1 VRATP
6 KPTPKPSVKP
16 KIAASPKTTV
26 ASNKTKVAVTGLK
39 PGQKIKVTVKVKN

>member
-6 KPTPKPSVKP
+6 KPSKKP
-16 KIAASPKTTV
+16 KIVATPKTSV

-39 PGQKIKVTVKVKN
+39 PGQKIKVTIKVKN

>member
-6 KPTPKPSVKP
+6 APTAKPT
-16 KIAASPKTTV
+16 IAASPKTSIST
-26 ASNKTKVAVTGLK
+26 NKTKVAVTGLQ